1 MTVSA
6 EAIANYEVR
15 AQDEVAAWLPVAMT
29 LPNWTAHLRWSGGGL
44 LFRDRSWSGLERLHL
59 VAYDE
64 RGRELLVQDLT
75 PVAEHLAGD
84 GLVAIERYRTD
95 DDWHA
100 WIFFKAQEA
109 Q

>member
-6 EAIANYEVR
+6 EPIANYEVR

-29 LPNWTAHLRWSGGGL
+29 FPNWIAHLRWSGGGL

-64 RGRELLVQDLT
+64 RGREQLVQDLT
-75 PVAEHLAGD
+75 PVAEQLAGG

>member
-1 MTVSA
+1 MTMSA

-15 AQDEVAAWLPVAMT
+15 AQDEVAAWLPGAMA

-59 VAYDE
+59 VAFDE
-64 RGRELLVQDLT
+64 PGREQLVRDLM
-75 PVAEHLAGD
+75 PVAEQLAGGD
-84 GLVAIERYRTD
+84 LLVIERYRTD

>member
-6 EAIANYEVR
+6 EPIANYEVR
-15 AQDEVAAWLPVAMT
+15 AQDEVAAWLPVAMAF
-29 LPNWTAHLRWSGGGL
+29 PNWTAHLRWSGGGL

-64 RGRELLVQDLT
+64 RGREQLVLDLT
-75 PVAEHLAGD
+75 PVAEQLAGD
-84 GLVAIERYRTD
+84 GLVAIERYRTGEN
-95 DDWHA
+95 WHG